1 METKSFT
8 LVGVLTNKFLIIDAV
23 GEDTNSGNRNKF
35 IIPSV

>member
-1 METKSFT
+1 METKTFT
-8 LVGVLTNKFLIIDAV
+8 LVGVLTNKLLNIEAV